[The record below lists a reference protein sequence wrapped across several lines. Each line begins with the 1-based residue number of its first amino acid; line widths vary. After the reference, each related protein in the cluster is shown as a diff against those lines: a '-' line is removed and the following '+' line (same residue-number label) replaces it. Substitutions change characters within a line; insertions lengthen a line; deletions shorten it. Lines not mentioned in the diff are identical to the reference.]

1 MKISN
6 LEFEQIE
13 LDLSH
18 REVFI
23 KAVGIE
29 LRKLRKSYSLSGREL
44 AGIMNVS
51 QQQISRY
58 ECGVC
63 AIPTDVLIIILGFF
77 KITLFEFFKG
87 VYLNAFDID
96 MNMVQDK
103 YYNVFISH
111 WIIIS
116 APEIKII

>member
-77 KITLFEFFKG
+77 KITRFEFFKG

-111 WIIIS
+111 
-116 APEIKII
+116 